1 MSKKQK
7 SGFSIKLYSK
17 GSLENKYTVYFEH
30 KGKVVFC
37 YLHDSFLEKTFK
49 GKSVCHEC
57 DTFVLEDGMTL
68 ADEEVIQKRFYAYQ
82 NQYDIIENML
92 QEVKNHACNIDIKF
106 NKFIKEMIK
115 VKK

>member
-7 SGFSIKLYSK
+7 NGFSIKLYSK

-37 YLHDSFLEKTFK
+37 YIRDGFLEKTFK
-49 GKSVCHEC
+49 GKSVCHEG

-68 ADEEVIQKRFYAYQ
+68 AYEETMQKRFCAYQ

-92 QEVKNHACNIDIKF
+92 QEVENHADNIDIKF
-106 NKFIKEMIK
+106 NKFLQDRIKEC
-115 VKK
+115 